1 MYKGSLQGLQE
12 LQAPEALGYPNALE
26 LQLLLW
32 LQGFQEGS
40 RGDKTLSGS
49 KCLEGFRVLRGI
61 RGYRGLRV
69 GSLEKP
75 NGLLGS
81 YRLSSIGLLGFYRLL
96 EPQ

>member
-1 MYKGSLQGLQE
+1 MQGLQE
-12 LQAPEALGYPNALE
+12 LQAPEALGNPNALE

-40 RGDKTLSGS
+40 SSDKTLCDS
-49 KCLEGFRVLRGI
+49 KCYEGFRFLYGI
-61 RGYRGLRV
+61 KGHRGLRV

-75 NGLLGS
+75 NGLLES
-81 YRLSSIGLLGFYRLL
+81 YRLSSIGLLRFYRLL